1 MPRDI
6 GNGVIAETVAD
17 LIGDT
22 SEFEEVEAAL
32 VMPVLEA
39 TPACPPPGIHFGIP
53 EEDYHAIPAYGKSH
67 MVNFECSPTQ
77 FWAESWLNSDRKERD
92 AEHYRVGKAYHAMI
106 LEGHEAYTS
115 RFYPLPDPKDYP
127 KALRSVDEI
136 KQELLRQHQT
146 PVAKVDVPEK
156 PGTTRAAKK
165 EDWVAQ
171 LMAYD
176 RSALVWDDIVAKA
189 EKIAAGRIM
198 LSADDDRRIRIAAKL
213 IAMDAQ
219 LAKAFTGGYPEV
231 TLIWDD
237 PRTGVRCKCRVDY
250 LKIKAVVDLKSFANS
265 RDRSVRNAILY
276 AIASN
281 HYALQPAVYL
291 EGVDE
296 VRKLVRYHGADAV
309 HHHGFD
315 PDKDLTA
322 EQQEANYQALQFA
335 LKWASN
341 TTPDRWL
348 WVFQQK
354 GDAPV
359 TRGFWHPLGGTTHSV
374 AQSVWRDSLRKFRVH
389 AEVYGNGVWL
399 DLAEIDDISD
409 EEIPAWGLVI

>member
-1 MPRDI
+1 MAD
-6 GNGVIAETVAD
+6 TVAD
-17 LIGDT
+17 IIGDT

-32 VMPVLEA
+32 VMPVLED
-39 TPACPPPGIHFGIP
+39 TPPCPPPGIHFGIP

-77 FWAESWLNSDRKERD
+77 FWAESWLNPDRKEREAD
-92 AEHYRVGKAYHAMI
+92 HYTVGKAYHAMI

-115 RFYPLPDPKDYP
+115 RFYPMPDPKDYP
-127 KALRSVDEI
+127 AALRTNDEI
-136 KQELLRQHQT
+136 KQELQRQHQT
-146 PVAKVDVPEK
+146 PVAKVDVPDK

-189 EKIAAGRIM
+189 ERIAAGRTMI
-198 LSADDDRRIRIAAKL
+198 SPDDDRRIRIAAKL

-250 LKIKAVVDLKSFANS
+250 LKLKAVVDLKSFANS

-296 VRKLVRYHGADAV
+296 VRKLVRARGILAIYDHD
-309 HHHGFD
+309 D
-315 PDKDLTA
+315 PVTEEA
-322 EQQEANYQALQFA
+322 EERQNFA
-335 LKWASN
+335 LKWASS

-359 TRGFWHPLGGTTHSV
+359 TRGFWHPLAGTTHSV
-374 AQSVWRDSLRKFRVH
+374 AQSVWRDNLRKFRMH
-389 AEVYGNGVWL
+389 AEAYGNGVWL